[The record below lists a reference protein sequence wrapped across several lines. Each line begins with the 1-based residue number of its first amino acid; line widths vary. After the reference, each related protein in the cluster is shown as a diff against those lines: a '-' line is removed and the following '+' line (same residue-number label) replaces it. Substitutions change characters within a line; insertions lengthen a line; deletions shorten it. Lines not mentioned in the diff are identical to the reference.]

1 MIWSVDAQ
9 VFGTL
14 GFVWLALWI
23 PNGLPRDFP
32 PAPAAEAEQPLAT
45 VAAPPANSA
54 EIVEISEGVGAVA
67 CAEEIGC
74 ASDGS
79 SANLAEPI
87 SEVPWAGFGRSK
99 AVWGMTAAHA
109 ASCWGSYVTA
119 AWLPTYLS
127 EAWSLS
133 LSDSALLSVLPYVG
147 GVVGANTAGWAADAL
162 VGRDVDLTTVRKG
175 SQAVASFG
183 PALCFA
189 CLAAGPSSTTAALA
203 AFSCAVASSSAS
215 AAGFQVTRTSYTSED
230 GGRRRA
236 AISDATFPIRQAL
249 TQDLS
254 SRYSGILYGVT
265 TTAAAL
271 FGSFGVYLAGLILER
286 ELGCAPR
293 GRMHTPEVAS

>member
-1 MIWSVDAQ
+1 MGAQ

-32 PAPAAEAEQPLAT
+32 PPPAAEADDQPLAT
-45 VAAPPANSA
+45 VAAPPANLNSA
-54 EIVEISEGVGAVA
+54 EIAEIGEGAGAVA

-147 GVVGANTAGWAADAL
+147 GVVGATAAGWAADTL
-162 VGRDVDLTTVRKG
+162 VGRDVDLTVVRKG

-183 PALCFA
+183 PALCFG

-203 AFSCAVASSSAS
+203 AFSLAVASSSAS
-215 AAGFQVTRTSYTSED
+215 AAGFQVTRTRPLTS
-230 GGRRRA
+230 
-236 AISDATFPIRQAL
+236 L
-249 TQDLS
+249 
-254 SRYSGILYGVT
+254 
-265 TTAAAL
+265 
-271 FGSFGVYLAGLILER
+271 
-286 ELGCAPR
+286 R
-293 GRMHTPEVAS
+293 GWRST